1 MRRLLSPNVALTVA
15 AMVASL
21 MLFEAYLRFDDRR
34 PEASYATVEIDGRE
48 LPLFDDPG
56 KLARLDDAVLFLGDS
71 FTEGA
76 ACGRERNFPA
86 VFGELAGAA
95 DPDLVAIN
103 LGIEG
108 VNTFAYLALVRAL
121 TGDGRRPRGAIATLF
136 INDIERD
143 CSLCP
148 FMAELAATGAF
159 TAAETEELA
168 AFCRECAGRHDDI
181 TAHYTGVRRLHR
193 WLYAQS
199 WVYRLT
205 RDASYQVL
213 PLLGLQA
220 GWGAAYP
227 EQWGDHAGLN
237 YRLLEKS
244 LVMLAE
250 TADAAEV
257 PLLVTLYPPAR
268 PLTPDAP
275 YLEIYA
281 RAAADLAPR
290 LGVPVLSGYDF
301 LLDHPQAGVDM
312 AFSLTDAH
320 PSCAMHRLYAQW
332 VWQEWQRHVLE
343 PGDAPAPP
351 AS

>member
-1 MRRLLSPNVALTVA
+1 MRGLLSPNLALIVLAVAL
-15 AMVASL
+15 SL
-21 MLFEAYLRFDDRR
+21 LVFEAYLRIDDRR
-34 PEASYATVEIDGRE
+34 PEATYAAVEIDGWQ

-56 KLARLDDAVLFLGDS
+56 KLARLDEAVLLLGDS

-76 ACGRERNFPA
+76 ACGREGNFPA
-86 VFGELAGAA
+86 VFEELAQAAGA
-95 DPDLVAIN
+95 DLVAIN

-108 VNTFAYLALVRAL
+108 VNTFAYLALARAL
-121 TGDGRRPRGAIATLF
+121 LGGDERPRGAIATLF
-136 INDIERD
+136 VNDIERD
-143 CSLCP
+143 CSMCP
-148 FMAELAATGAF
+148 FLAELQARGAVSAAELAQL
-159 TAAETEELA
+159 E
-168 AFCRECAGRHDDI
+168 AFCAQCAGRHDDI

-199 WVYRLT
+199 WAYRLT

-227 EQWGDHAGLN
+227 EQWQDRAGLN
-237 YRLLEKS
+237 YRLLEAS

-250 TADAAEV
+250 TAREAEV

-268 PLTPDAP
+268 PLTRDAP
-275 YLEIYA
+275 YLEVYA
-281 RAAADLAPR
+281 RAANDLERR
-290 LGVPVLSGYDF
+290 LGAPVRSGYDF
-301 LLDHPQAGVDM
+301 LLDHPQAEVDM

-320 PSCAMHRLYAQW
+320 PSCDLHRLYAQW
-332 VWQEWQRHVLE
+332 VWEEWQRHVLE
-343 PGDAPAPP
+343 PEGAPAPP